1 MGTLG
6 ELNCWA
12 IAVSYSYGSEG
23 FHDPKSNP
31 FEETEM
37 SDILDILTIEIP
49 DPAAYAVW
57 LIGSPLL
64 AWLAVTLF
72 V

>member
-1 MGTLG
+1 
-6 ELNCWA
+6 
-12 IAVSYSYGSEG
+12 
-23 FHDPKSNP
+23 
-31 FEETEM
+31 M